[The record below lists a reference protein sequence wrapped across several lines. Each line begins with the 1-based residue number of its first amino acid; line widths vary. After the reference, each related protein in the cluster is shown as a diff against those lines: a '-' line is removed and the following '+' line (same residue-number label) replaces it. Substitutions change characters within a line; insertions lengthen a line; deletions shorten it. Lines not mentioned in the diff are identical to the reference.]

1 MTPCQKAQ
9 QGLALVKQAIIDLI
23 EEHPNG
29 LRNAEIAEKLDL
41 HSDYLGSQKDYLS
54 WSVLGLLLNQG
65 TIVRR
70 GKLYFLAPTGKTPL

>member
-41 HSDYLGSQKDYLS
+41 HSDYLGGQKDYLS

-70 GKLYFLAPTGKTPL
+70 GKLYFLAPTGL